1 MSQTDKRLRCF
12 APYPDQFKI
21 VSESWSSLV
30 PGIQYLNP
38 LDVNSLN
45 RCMVEP
51 RSLIFCGKRN
61 PINFSGPNSVT
72 SIFLDVYVMHAKL
85 FGSCL
90 TLYNPMGYIQPRL
103 LCPQNFS
110 GKNSREGCQF
120 LPRAILPTQ
129 GSHLHLLCHS
139 LQVDSSPLSH
149 QGSQYKSQL
158 L

>member
-30 PGIQYLNP
+30 PAIQYLNP

-45 RCMVEP
+45 RCLVEP
-51 RSLIFCGKRN
+51 HSLIFCGKRN

-90 TLYNPMGYIQPRL
+90 TLYNPMDYIQPSGSSAHRIFQARILERVASSFPEQSSRL
-103 LCPQNFS
+103 RGHTCTSCVIHCRWIP
-110 GKNSREGCQF
+110 
-120 LPRAILPTQ
+120 
-129 GSHLHLLCHS
+129 HH
-139 LQVDSSPLSH
+139 
-149 QGSQYKSQL
+149 
-158 L
+158 